1 MDTPLTLDTATR
13 AAANAA
19 GRVVVCG
26 SHGGTFPAWLLARAR
41 VRAALLNDAGIGK
54 DGAGIGGLFW
64 LEKLGVAACSIDN
77 ASARIGDAA
86 DMLANGRLS
95 HANAAAAALGC
106 KAGMPCAEAVQ
117 HLHRVHAY
125 GGEVPSLGEGR
136 AKIPASGHRD
146 VWALDSIA
154 LVHTDD
160 RRAIVMTGSH
170 GGLLGA
176 RPDDVVKVDLFA
188 AFFNDAGGGKDNAGM
203 SRLPT
208 LDESGIAGATVSS
221 NTARI
226 GDGRS
231 TYETG
236 VLSRVN
242 AVASRLGLEEGM
254 AAREAVAR
262 LLGLA

>member
-26 SHGGTFPAWLLARAR
+26 SHGGVYPAWLLARAR

-54 DGAGIGGLFW
+54 DGAGLGGLLW
-64 LEKLGVAACSIDN
+64 LEKLGIAACAVDH
-77 ASARIGDAA
+77 ASARIGDAT

-95 HANAAAAALGC
+95 HANTVATALGC
-106 KAGMPCAEAVQ
+106 KAGMPCAEATQ
-117 HLHRVHAY
+117 HLHRAHPYA
-125 GGEVPSLGEGR
+125 GEVPTLGEGR

-154 LVHTDD
+154 LVQPDD
-160 RRAIVMTGSH
+160 RRAIVVTGSH
-170 GGLLGA
+170 GGLFGG
-176 RPDDVVKVDLFA
+176 RSDDVIKVDLFA
-188 AFFNDAGGGKDNAGM
+188 AFFNDAGGGKDGAGT
-203 SRLPT
+203 SRLPV
-208 LDESGIAGATVSS
+208 LDERGIAGATVSA

-242 AVASRLGLEEGM
+242 AIANRLGLEEGM
-254 AAREAVAR
+254 GAREAVAR

>member
-19 GRVVVCG
+19 GHVVVCG
-26 SHGGTFPAWLLARAR
+26 SHGGIYPAWLLARAR
-41 VRAALLNDAGIGK
+41 VRAAILNDAGIGK
-54 DGAGIGGLFW
+54 DRAGIGGLAW
-64 LEKLGVAACSIDN
+64 LEKLGIAACAVDH
-77 ASARIGDAA
+77 ASARIGDAS
-86 DMLANGRLS
+86 DMLASGKLS
-95 HANAAAAALGC
+95 HANSVAAALGC

-117 HLHRVHAY
+117 HLHRGHPHA
-125 GGEVPSLGEGR
+125 GEVPAVGEGR
-136 AKIPASGHRD
+136 TKIPASGHRD

-154 LVHTDD
+154 LVGPDD

-170 GGLLGA
+170 GGLFGA

-188 AFFNDAGGGKDNAGM
+188 AFFNDAGIGKEEAGTA
-203 SRLPT
+203 RLPT
-208 LDESGIAGATVSS
+208 LDERGIAGATVSA

-242 AVASRLGLEEGM
+242 AIGNRLGLEEGM
-254 AAREAVAR
+254 GAREAVAR